1 MDRRGIGLK
10 LRTERERRRVSLDT
24 ISRATLVRL
33 DYLQLI
39 DADRLDELP
48 AGAYAKGF
56 IRSYASFLGLDPKPY
71 VNAYEHEVD
80 QPAPELSAVV
90 RNPVR
95 VPTAAQPRAWRIAV
109 GAAVGLLV
117 LLGLLG
123 AFRSDDAGGPEP
135 DVSSTIPAGELITP
149 GPNPLG
155 AAVRVVVASDS
166 SWVEVE
172 ADGQPV
178 FGETLQEGEE
188 RTFRAERELR
198 IYIARSANV
207 RIDVNGVEQGVP
219 PGPSYR
225 GVITPASDEL
235 PPAQDEVA
243 GSGDE
248 TEAGGAARDGQA

>member
-1 MDRRGIGLK
+1 MDGHGIGLK

-24 ISRATLVRL
+24 ISRATLVRR
-33 DYLQLI
+33 DYLELI
-39 DADRLDELP
+39 DADRLAELP

-56 IRSYASFLGLDPKPY
+56 IRSYASFLGLDPRPY

-109 GAAVGLLV
+109 GAAVGLLI

-123 AFRSDDAGGPEP
+123 AFRSGSAPGDEP
-135 DVSSTIPAGELITP
+135 QESATIPAGELITP

-155 AAVRVVVASDS
+155 AVLHVLVVRDAT
-166 SWVEVE
+166 WVEVE
-172 ADGQPV
+172 ADGQHI
-178 FGETLQEGEE
+178 FGETLQQGDE
-188 RTFRAERELR
+188 RTFRADRELR
-198 IYIARSANV
+198 LYITRSANV
-207 RIDVNGVEQGVP
+207 RLDVNGVEVGPP

-225 GVITPASDEL
+225 ATITPATDEL
-235 PPAQDEVA
+235 PPASENVE
-243 GSGDE
+243 GSGEE
-248 TEAGGAARDGQA
+248 TRVGGDARHGQA